1 MDRWSCLINNQE
13 LWPKWTPISALLSS
27 AESIRKETE
36 EKRVQPGTVD
46 IALLFDRTR
55 FSNLNRLLRATAYLF
70 RFIRNCRSPKNK
82 RISTPITAAELLN
95 SQKLW
100 IISTQRSFKE
110 EHEYLTSTMTGRRPL
125 LVKQLDLIIVDGI
138 IKCGGRLRNAEVN
151 EESKNPVLLPKSD
164 HFSRLIIEDI
174 HKRIMH
180 GGVAATVA
188 SLRQAFWIAEVRA
201 VLNRCVICRRLTGR
215 PYVTPDAAPL
225 PKERVWDRH
234 PFTGTGIDLTGAL
247 YVRDSSTPH
256 MEKKVYV
263 ALFTCTSSRAVD
275 LEVVEDLSSTEFV
288 DALRRFAN
296 GKSTPRIIFSDN
308 ATNFT
313 SSASIIRSLME
324 SEEATQF
331 CSSRKIE

>member
-296 GKSTPRIIFSDN
+296 RKSTPVS
-308 ATNFT
+308 
-313 SSASIIRSLME
+313 SSAIMRPILLLLP
-324 SEEATQF
+324 A
-331 CSSRKIE
+331 SSAP